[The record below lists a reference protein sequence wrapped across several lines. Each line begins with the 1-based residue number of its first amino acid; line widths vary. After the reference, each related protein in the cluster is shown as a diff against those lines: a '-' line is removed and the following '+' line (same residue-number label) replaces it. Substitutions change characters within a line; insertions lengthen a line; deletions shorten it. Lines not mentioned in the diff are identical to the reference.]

1 MKAKYGLWVTS
12 AEQGAMKRVLSTCP
26 EQKLPTGGN
35 PTKAPARF
43 HAD

>member
-1 MKAKYGLWVTS
+1 
-12 AEQGAMKRVLSTCP
+12 MKRVLSGCP
-26 EQKLPTGGN
+26 DQKLPSGGN